1 MLFRI
6 IMRLKTQIAK
16 ATDEY
21 DRARKKV
28 ASFINA
34 GDAKEIVFTKNAT
47 EAINLVAYSWGL
59 ANLKSE
65 DEMILT
71 VVEHHSAIVPWQ
83 LVTERTDAVL
93 KFALDANFLVAS
105 SYKVRHRILVR
116 KDFSTVY
123 NAFILSGGEMISN
136 VFLDNSTFAQPPSSW
151 ALAIGEAI
159 GLRDAVDYLSGNGMQ
174 KNHSYEPLHRALN
187 VSSSAQTSLYF
198 YKTKE
203 DVDYFIQALND
214 TVSFFDTFK

>member
-1 MLFRI
+1 MLIYFF
-6 IMRLKTQIAK
+6 AK

-93 KFALDANFLVAS
+93 KFVSLGEHDVPNSLDL
-105 SYKVRHRILVR
+105 KEM
-116 KDFSTVY
+116 FSTKTKLVVTHHV
-123 NAFILSGGEMISN
+123 SN
-136 VFLDNSTFAQPPSSW
+136 VL
-151 ALAIGEAI
+151 
-159 GLRDAVDYLSGNGMQ
+159 V
-174 KNHSYEPLHRALN
+174 
-187 VSSSAQTSLYF
+187 
-198 YKTKE
+198 
-203 DVDYFIQALND
+203 
-214 TVSFFDTFK
+214 